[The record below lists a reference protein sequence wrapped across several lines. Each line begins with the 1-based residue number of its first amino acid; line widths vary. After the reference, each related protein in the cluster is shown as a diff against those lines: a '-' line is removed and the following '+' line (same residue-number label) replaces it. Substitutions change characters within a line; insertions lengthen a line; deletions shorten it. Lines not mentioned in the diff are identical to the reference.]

1 MKYSQLLEYSQNR
14 AKLLNSIKTT
24 KQLLSA
30 VDQAD
35 KFLKSASKQVLP
47 TNYLESP
54 KEHPVN
60 VQIVLAQQE
69 RECIA
74 PMPAQTSK
82 PVGLSSPYTSKNFDQ
97 KLPKQVT
104 SQLTDWNY
112 GFADPRIE
120 SKADNSQLKS
130 INTNSTM
137 ERAGQAD
144 ANLFNE
150 ATQNLGKRAAELP
163 DARSPE
169 TDSNPFKT
177 KLVKTSL
184 FSATGDARSREDG
197 KFASAFSRPPS
208 DHPKLASLPQPDRRV
223 QELPSRSNFCNLT
236 EGEPEGVIIQRTTKL
251 SATDKKTLPG
261 PKTAPVLV
269 VTETP
274 EAPPGKPAPSPT
286 SKSVE
291 APEKPQ
297 MQAVAEADT
306 GRDAVGATEDHGKM
320 NLEVLP
326 KPDQPKLKLEQVSTT
341 PVMILPSGSSRN
353 KSIASDNNRSRV
365 TSVEASTDLKISK
378 ALADNT
384 GSRLKVG
391 ASIQERHQDG
401 KARSQR
407 SIGSGGVVEVDLTT
421 AIASVPASQ
430 NAFTKHEIDK
440 VQRYLNTLAEGLQT
454 VCEKSLTAS
463 RKEGIY
469 KKTLHFVQAMFELD
483 DIQLRCLLTNRVG
496 PYLTVI
502 QKLLSG
508 INDTSS
514 PEFCHLS
521 SSLEHL
527 WIYIKNKSRSY
538 VGSCF
543 TLVHHQAV
551 DSRGAGFPSR

>member
-35 KFLKSASKQVLP
+35 RFLKRESKRVLP
-47 TNYLESP
+47 SNNSESP
-54 KEHPVN
+54 KEQPLNIQN
-60 VQIVLAQQE
+60 VLTRQE
-69 RECIA
+69 TETIS
-74 PMPAQTSK
+74 PMPAPTFT
-82 PVGLSSPYTSKNFDQ
+82 PVVQPSPSTSKNFDQ
-97 KLPKQVT
+97 RLPTPET
-104 SQLTDWNY
+104 SQLTDCNY

-130 INTNSTM
+130 INTNNTM
-137 ERAGQAD
+137 ERAEL
-144 ANLFNE
+144 ANVSSYNE
-150 ATQNLGKRAAELP
+150 AAQNLGKRAAELP
-163 DARSPE
+163 DARSSE

-197 KFASAFSRPPS
+197 MFASAFSRPPS
-208 DHPKLASLPQPDRRV
+208 DHPKLVSLPQPDRRA

-236 EGEPEGVIIQRTTKL
+236 EGEPEGVIIQRTTKP
-251 SATDKKTLPG
+251 SATDKKTSPG
-261 PKTAPVLV
+261 LKTAPVLV
-269 VTETP
+269 ITETP
-274 EAPPGKPAPSPT
+274 QAPPAKPAPPAP
-286 SKSVE
+286 SKSFE
-291 APEKPQ
+291 ASKKPQ
-297 MQAVAEADT
+297 MQAVAEPIA
-306 GRDAVGATEDHGKM
+306 GVDAVRSPEDDGKM

-326 KPDQPKLKLEQVSTT
+326 KSEQPKFKLEQVSTT

-378 ALADNT
+378 VLADNT

-391 ASIQERHQDG
+391 SSNEERQHDG
-401 KARSQR
+401 KARSQK
-407 SIGSGGVVEVDLTT
+407 SIGSAGVVEVDLTT
-421 AIASVPASQ
+421 AISSVPASQ

-508 INDTSS
+508 INDSSS

-538 VGSCF
+538 VGSCL
-543 TLVHHQAV
+543 TPVHHEAV
-551 DSRGAGFPSR
+551 YS